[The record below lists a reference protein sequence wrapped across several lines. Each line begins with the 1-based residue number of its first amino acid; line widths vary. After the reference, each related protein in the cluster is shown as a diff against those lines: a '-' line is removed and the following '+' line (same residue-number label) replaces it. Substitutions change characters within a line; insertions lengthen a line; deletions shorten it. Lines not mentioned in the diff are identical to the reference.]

1 MDMLRIGLLG
11 CGSMGSS
18 LAKTAHGLDAAEV
31 VAVSD
36 VVEEKARKL
45 AGELGEGANG
55 VRGVKVFSEYRALLA
70 QEDVDAVIVASPGY
84 LHEEMVVA
92 AAEAG
97 KHLFCEKPMAFSV
110 AACDRMIRA
119 AKEGSVKLM
128 IGQVLRYLPVFNR
141 IKEIVDSDTL
151 GRPFGISIT
160 RIGGGWRASGT
171 SWRLNK
177 AQVGGVLYE
186 VSVHELDFMR
196 YIAGDVDRVA
206 AFAGQFVET
215 HCDYEDLVQILLH
228 FQCGGSGSLL
238 AGMSSAIGSY
248 EGKILCE
255 QGSIFFGW
263 SGLRYKPFDGEEV
276 RVSKE
281 EIDTEPGVRR
291 EVREFVEAVLEDTEP
306 TIPGEEGRKVIE
318 MVEAAYRSA
327 EEMREV
333 ALTE

>member
-1 MDMLRIGLLG
+1 M
-11 CGSMGSS
+11 
-18 LAKTAHGLDAAEV
+18 AKTAHGLDAAKV

-36 VVEEKARKL
+36 VVEEKMQKL
-45 AGELGEGANG
+45 AAELGED
-55 VRGVKVFSEYRALLA
+55 VKVFEGYRVLLA

-97 KHLFCEKPMAFSV
+97 KHVFCEKPMAFTV

-119 AKEGSVKLM
+119 AKENGVKLM

-141 IKEIVDSDTL
+141 IKEIVDSGTL
-151 GRPFGISIT
+151 GRPFGISIA
-160 RIGGGWRASGT
+160 RIGGAWGGSRT
-171 SWRLNK
+171 SWRLKK

-215 HCDYEDLVQILLH
+215 PCDYEDLVQVLLH
-228 FQCGGSGSLL
+228 FERGGSGSLL

-248 EGKILCE
+248 NGKILCE
-255 QGSIFFGW
+255 RGSIFFDNGW

-276 RVSKE
+276 QVPKE
-281 EIDTEPGVRR
+281 EMDTEPGVRR
-291 EVREFVEAVLEDTEP
+291 EVREFVEAILEDTEP

-318 MVEAAYRSA
+318 IVEAAYRSA
-327 EEMREV
+327 EEMQEV
-333 ALTE
+333 ALPL